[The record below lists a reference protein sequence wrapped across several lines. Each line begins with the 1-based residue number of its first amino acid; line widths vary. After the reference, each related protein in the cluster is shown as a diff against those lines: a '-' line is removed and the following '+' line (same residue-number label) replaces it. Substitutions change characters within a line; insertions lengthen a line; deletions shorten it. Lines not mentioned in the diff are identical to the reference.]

1 MKLQSVI
8 KALYFLACI
17 FTILFSTIGKIDWM
31 LWSKAFVLPSAL
43 WYYLNATNYK
53 IDFVQAGVFISCFI
67 GDIYRLIFPNNY
79 ETGQVLS
86 FLTAYILLLYYIF
99 PSFIKINLKY
109 KYNLLLLVL
118 IVISLSTLSYFILT
132 LKFEKMQIN
141 ILYLILYSVILET
154 LFCVAMVEY
163 NHRITLVS
171 VNLLMLII
179 LFVFSDMFYMIDKFY
194 LSFIVFNFTQI
205 FTQVFSYYFL
215 VIFFILNNKQINK
228 LN

>member
-1 MKLQSVI
+1 MKLKSVI
-8 KALYFLACI
+8 KVLYFLACI

-31 LWSKAFVLPSAL
+31 LWAKAFVLPSAL

-53 IDFVQAGVFISCFI
+53 IDFIQAGVFLSCFI

-79 ETGQVLS
+79 VTGEVLS

-99 PSFIKINLKY
+99 PSFIKINLRY
-109 KYNLLLLVL
+109 KYNLLLIVL
-118 IVISLSTLSYFILT
+118 IIVSLSTLSYFILT

-141 ILYLILYSVILET
+141 ILYLILYSIVLET
-154 LFCVAMVEY
+154 LFCIAMVEY
-163 NHRITLVS
+163 NRRITLVS

-179 LFVFSDMFYMIDKFY
+179 FFVFSDMFYMIDKFY
-194 LSFIVFNFTQI
+194 LSFIVFKFTEI
-205 FTQVFSYYFL
+205 LTQVFSYYFL
-215 VIFFILNNKQINK
+215 VNFFILNDKQINK